1 MLQGSC
7 LCRQVQFE
15 VSEVVGP
22 FELCHCSRCR
32 KVSGSAFIAGIYA
45 KRAGL
50 RFLKGTDLIKTF
62 DAPILEKPPA
72 YRSCF
77 CGTCGA
83 PMPDP
88 NGGSALVEIPAGSLD
103 VNPGIKPD
111 KHIFVDLK
119 APWYE
124 IEDGLPQ
131 FDKVAIREHRA
142 AHTHER

>member
-1 MLQGSC
+1 
-7 LCRQVQFE
+7 
-15 VSEVVGP
+15 
-22 FELCHCSRCR
+22 
-32 KVSGSAFIAGIYA
+32 
-45 KRAGL
+45 
-50 RFLKGTDLIKTF
+50 
-62 DAPILEKPPA
+62 
-72 YRSCF
+72 
-77 CGTCGA
+77 
-83 PMPDP
+83 MPDP
-88 NGGSALVEIPAGSLD
+88 NGDSALVEIPAGSLD

>member
-62 DAPILEKPPA
+62 DAPILEKPPPIEVA
-72 YRSCF
+72 SAGRAVRRCLIQTVILLWLRSR
-77 CGTCGA
+77 
-83 PMPDP
+83 
-88 NGGSALVEIPAGSLD
+88 L
-103 VNPGIKPD
+103 
-111 KHIFVDLK
+111 
-119 APWYE
+119 
-124 IEDGLPQ
+124 
-131 FDKVAIREHRA
+131 A
-142 AHTHER
+142 A